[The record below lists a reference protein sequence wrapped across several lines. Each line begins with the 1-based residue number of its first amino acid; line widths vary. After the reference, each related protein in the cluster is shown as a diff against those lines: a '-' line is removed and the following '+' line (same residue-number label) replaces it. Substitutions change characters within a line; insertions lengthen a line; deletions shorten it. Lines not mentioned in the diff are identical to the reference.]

1 MKPIMTQK
9 TNKKIL
15 FAVPILAAI
24 LVGSLGLSQAFAEN
38 PIREHQPGDLLLF
51 KGETEGWA
59 VFNGEAYP
67 ASISIEGKATL
78 QEDNSWNLVSTSKVD
93 YYSGTADVFLKGNA
107 NDGKIR
113 LTGTGTS
120 EDGID
125 LRLILRGNYAPIFEQ
140 EDKFAL
146 DWKFAKIHVPQNG
159 IKILL
164 LQDGIIE
171 VIPN

>member
-1 MKPIMTQK
+1 MTQK

-15 FAVPILAAI
+15 IAVPILAAI

-38 PIREHQPGDLLLF
+38 QLEEHQPGDLLLF

-93 YYSGTADVFLKGNA
+93 YYSGTANVFLKGSA

-113 LTGTGTS
+113 LTGNGTS

>member
-1 MKPIMTQK
+1 MQQLMTQK

-15 FAVPILAAI
+15 VAVPILAAI

-38 PIREHQPGDLLLF
+38 PKEERQPGDILLF

-78 QEDNSWNLVSTSKVD
+78 QEDNSWNLISTSKVD
-93 YYSGTADVFLKGNA
+93 YYSGIADVFLKGSA

-146 DWKFAKIHVPQNG
+146 DWKFSKIHVPANG
-159 IKILL
+159 IQILL

-171 VIPN
+171 IMSN